1 MFMARPKT
9 LKNQKR
15 VSVVLEEA
23 HLARIQKAARLQSME
38 ENKTITTSEII
49 RRALELAFPGEGA
62 QLEFF

>member
-15 VSVVLEEA
+15 VSAVLEEA
-23 HLARIQKAARLQSME
+23 HLSRIQKDDRLQSME
-38 ENKTITTSEII
+38 ENKAITIGKII

-62 QLEFF
+62 QLKFF